1 MRFKFSTIGSNE
13 SGSRI
18 FCKLSCENH
27 NVLRGFYDFNLEK
40 FIIIKYMYNNFPQVG
55 DFISSSEPSKLK
67 KLFSYLNQEVSKR
80 KAYFNMPH
88 IPSYG
93 GEEGREGGA

>member
-27 NVLRGFYDFNLEK
+27 NVLRGFY
-40 FIIIKYMYNNFPQVG
+40 NFPQG
-55 DFISSSEPSKLK
+55 LTK
-67 KLFSYLNQEVSKR
+67 NQVR
-80 KAYFNMPH
+80 KALKEILRTDYDW
-88 IPSYG
+88 
-93 GEEGREGGA
+93 